1 MDLPSNLEHMLEETR
16 NNVHVMC
23 LLLKIGDTL
32 EVGTVFCLVGCSG
45 ERHIDVFPGNPLVE
59 VIFDLKEGLWKNQYL
74 NVIRKDST
82 YHCQYKSNG
91 DNWNCVVLGELR
103 VYNTVIL
110 FVFKPDLID

>member
-1 MDLPSNLEHMLEETR
+1 MLEETR
-16 NNVHVMC
+16 NNVHFTR

-45 ERHIDVFPGNPLVE
+45 ERYINVFPGNPLVE
-59 VIFDLKEGLWKNQYL
+59 VIFDLKGGLRKFQYL
-74 NVIRKDST
+74 NVIPKDRT
-82 YHCQYKSNG
+82 YQCQYKSNS
-91 DNWNCVVLGELR
+91 DNWNSVVLGELR